1 MTMGAGGLLDS
12 GEDSRGPE
20 AGAVREELTHGRADQ
35 AGRAE
40 ADLAYWVALNQVP
53 ELGPVSILRLVRHFG
68 TARQA
73 WEASPGDLEQV
84 AGIYPRM
91 RAGLV
96 AARQRIEPDRLLEQV
111 MACGF
116 HIYTL
121 ADAGYPLSLK
131 RINAPPPVLYVRGD
145 LAACQ
150 GMSWIGIVGTRKAT
164 AYGRH
169 VAKTLAFDLAIS
181 GLGVVSGLARG
192 IDSAAHRGAL
202 AAGGVTAAVLGS
214 GLDIIYPPENKDLA
228 AEIAAGGVL
237 MSEFPPGTRP
247 LSQNFPRRNR
257 IISGLAL
264 GIVVVEAGE
273 KSGALITAD
282 LALEQGREVFAVPG
296 PVTSPVSAGPNR
308 LIIQGARLVE
318 SAADI
323 LEELSLPRLWAAG
336 VEVAAEAQAAIEP
349 PEREVLSA
357 LAGGPVQLE
366 VLAEQVKLPVA
377 ELLGLLTVLEVR
389 GLVHKLPGSF
399 FVAAS
404 RSGPSS
410 ER

>member
-1 MTMGAGGLLDS
+1 MTLGAVELLDS
-12 GEDSRGPE
+12 NGEGRGPGGGAVWE
-20 AGAVREELTHGRADQ
+20 AGQ
-35 AGRAE
+35 PE
-40 ADLAYWVALNQVP
+40 ADRAYWVALNQVP
-53 ELGPVSILRLVRHFG
+53 ELGPVSILSLIRHFG

-84 AGIYPRM
+84 EGISSRV
-91 RAGLV
+91 REALV
-96 AARQRIEPDRLLEQV
+96 AARQRIDPHRLLEQV
-111 MACGF
+111 TACGF
-116 HIYTL
+116 HTYTL

-131 RINAPPPVLYVRGD
+131 RISAPPPVLYVRGD

-169 VAKTLAFDLAIS
+169 VAKTLAFDLAKS
-181 GLGVVSGLARG
+181 GMVVVSGLARG

-214 GLDIIYPPENKDLA
+214 GLDIIYPPENRDLA

-237 MSEFPPGTRP
+237 LSEFPPGTRP

-296 PVTSPVSAGPNR
+296 PVTSPVSVGPNR
-308 LIIQGARLVE
+308 LIKQGARLVE

-323 LEELSLPRLWAAG
+323 LEELSLPRLWAA
-336 VEVAAEAQAAIEP
+336 EVGAADGAEIVLEP
-349 PEREVLSA
+349 AEREVLSA

-366 VLAEQVKLPVA
+366 ALAEQVKLPVS
-377 ELLGLLTVLEVR
+377 ELLSLLTLLEVR
-389 GLVHKLPGSF
+389 GLVHQLPGSF

-404 RSGPSS
+404 RGRP
-410 ER
+410 